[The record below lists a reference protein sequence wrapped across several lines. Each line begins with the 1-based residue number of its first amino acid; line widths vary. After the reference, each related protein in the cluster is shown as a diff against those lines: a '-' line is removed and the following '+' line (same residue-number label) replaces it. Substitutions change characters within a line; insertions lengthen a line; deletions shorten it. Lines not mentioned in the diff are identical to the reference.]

1 MMQKPLLLFTML
13 VLLFIGACVNSGGGT
28 SGGDSSQS
36 AQAPSKGPDGKELL
50 DLLQGKWQSESDA
63 TYQLVVRNDSIQ
75 HLNDGKLSGVNTL
88 EIDINCE
95 NVACKTDSINT
106 SDGWCFLEKGQFDI
120 QCNLVLKAD
129 AKQLEYRALGA
140 AGGSL
145 VFRKAN

>member
-1 MMQKPLLLFTML
+1 MML
-13 VLLFIGACVNSGGGT
+13 VLLVIGACVNSGGGT
-28 SGGDSSQS
+28 SGGGDNKS

-50 DLLQGKWQSESDA
+50 DLLQGRWQSESDA
-63 TYQLVVRNDSIQ
+63 TYQLVVSNDSIQ
-75 HLNDGKLSGVNTL
+75 HLNDGKLNGVNTL
-88 EIDINCE
+88 EIDINCQ

-129 AKQLEYRALGA
+129 AKQLEYRALGV

-145 VFRKAN
+145 VFQKVN